1 MRAARYWM
9 RLNRQFRPCKNASS
23 RLRLLQMVIET
34 GKPIAS
40 VAAQTGRASHARPIC
55 RIKAG

>member
-1 MRAARYWM
+1 M